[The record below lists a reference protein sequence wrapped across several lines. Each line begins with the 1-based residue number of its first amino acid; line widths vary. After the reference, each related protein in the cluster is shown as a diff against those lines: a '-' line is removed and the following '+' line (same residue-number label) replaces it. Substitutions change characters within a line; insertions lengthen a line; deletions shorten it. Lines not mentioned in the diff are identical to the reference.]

1 MYVRPCKS
9 SNDNIILSWLGY
21 ICEVSS
27 DCDQRDKCVGQLAEP
42 SQMQLRVAI
51 QSLFFA
57 PESTPESTPERT
69 VESNFEKDTCMNF
82 MFQKDFQ
89 Y

>member
-1 MYVRPCKS
+1 MS
-9 SNDNIILSWLGY
+9 
-21 ICEVSS
+21 
-27 DCDQRDKCVGQLAEP
+27 
-42 SQMQLRVAI
+42 RVAI

-57 PESTPESTPERT
+57 PESTPESAPEST
-69 VESNFEKDTCMNF
+69 AESNFEKDTCMNF

>member
-1 MYVRPCKS
+1 MLDAIKG
-9 SNDNIILSWLGY
+9 NDDDATEGW
-21 ICEVSS
+21 
-27 DCDQRDKCVGQLAEP
+27 
-42 SQMQLRVAI
+42 VAI

-57 PESTPESTPERT
+57 PESTPERT